1 MGDGYLL
8 VLDPAA
14 DGGAAAGVR
23 CLSPSWVYIHIPQGG
38 CKPRTQFGANLGG
51 VRFWHPPVPGI
62 TAAAVTRQ
70 LHFWGLIVTNP
81 QEVMLTYSSLALVL
95 GLHCAAADLSM
106 FPNVSTCSALSGM
119 VGDVVDCCYGG
130 ILPISTPHFN
140 SEGGIS
146 GGLHQVAPKLRG
158 SSTYMLVYMWAGP
171 GEDIQ
176 RTRDLSGLV
185 GATACAPTLLGPG
198 WTMPH
203 AHSLSAGGLTS
214 TVAGAWFPTSLDPQ
228 PDALWRPSVGDR

>member
-1 MGDGYLL
+1 MA
-8 VLDPAA
+8 P
-14 DGGAAAGVR
+14 
-23 CLSPSWVYIHIPQGG
+23 PSARDNCRGSY
-38 CKPRTQFGANLGG
+38 
-51 VRFWHPPVPGI
+51 
-62 TAAAVTRQ
+62 AAVALLGPDRHEPTGGDVDV
-70 LHFWGLIVTNP
+70 FEFGLGP
-81 QEVMLTYSSLALVL
+81 
-95 GLHCAAADLSM
+95 GPHCAAADLSM

-146 GGLHQVAPKLRG
+146 GGLHQLAPKLRG